1 MNTTTQPSVPD
12 NQKNLTRSDIDF
24 PVVGIGASAGGLQA
38 LLKFF
43 EHMPS
48 DSGMAFVVIMHLSP
62 KYTSAADRIL
72 QNVTKMPVI
81 QVTSPVPVEKNHVYV
96 IPPGKDLSMNDSYLR
111 LGEPQRT
118 RGDQVAID
126 LFFRTLA
133 DVHRSKAI
141 GIVLSGAGA
150 DGSVGLARVK
160 EQGGITL
167 AQSPQDA
174 EYDSMPNSAIST
186 GAVDIVLP
194 VVEMPQKLLEVV
206 ANLVNIQIPINDP
219 REENE
224 PQIGPQISNR
234 TNQLALRDILTLLLT
249 RTGHNFKQYKTATIL
264 RRIER
269 RMQVNSIPDMSS
281 YATFLHDHVEET
293 PALLKDMLIGVTNF
307 FRDREAFEAL
317 ERDIIPDLFEQFA
330 AAESDDGEMRIWS
343 AACSTGEE
351 AYSLAML
358 FTEQAELKGS
368 PAKVQVFA
376 SDIDNQALATGR
388 AGLYPQAIVTDVPP
402 SRLRQHFTKE
412 QIHYRIKKELR
423 ERVLFA
429 AHNLLSDPPFSR
441 LDLIC
446 CRNLLIYLDREV
458 QSEILQ
464 TFHFALK
471 PGGYLFLGSSESAD
485 MYSSLFVPVD
495 KKNRIYQ
502 AKNTTGILRS
512 RPVLQLSTG
521 YPTVQLPQHPGSR
534 SKKVSFAKV
543 HRRVLEQY
551 APPSVIVDHDSNIV
565 HMSDRAGRFLRYV
578 GGEPSHNL
586 PTLVLPELRVELRT
600 ALF

>member
-485 MYSSLFVPVD
+485 MCSSLFVPVD